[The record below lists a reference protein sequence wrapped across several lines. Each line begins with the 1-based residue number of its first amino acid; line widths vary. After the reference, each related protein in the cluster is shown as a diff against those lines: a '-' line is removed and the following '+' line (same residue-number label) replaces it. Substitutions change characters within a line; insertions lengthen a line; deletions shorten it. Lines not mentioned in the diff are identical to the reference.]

1 MSSQKKS
8 NTSSKQSL
16 KTTDIQSQLSEFYK
30 VAKEKL
36 LAIKNDL
43 QTAKKEYEAQKEI
56 NRKKELEYND
66 LLNENKE
73 LDIKIKG
80 MNEKVLIAKR
90 NASILESQINLTKSE
105 INNANSEIDFL
116 KLETDN
122 KVKRVENESKQINVV
137 KENQM
142 KSIQERIDKEKEINK
157 ELQKKIKEVEG
168 RIKELTYSIDNASVE
183 ENKKNNA
190 LLNEAAEMNKFL
202 SELRSEE
209 HTSELQS
216 R

>member
-1 MSSQKKS
+1 MSSNKKS

-16 KTTDIQSQLSEFYK
+16 KQDDIKGQLSEFYK

-36 LAIKNDL
+36 LAVKNDV
-43 QTAKKEYEAQKEI
+43 QTAKKEYEVQKEK

-66 LLNENKE
+66 LLNESKE

-90 NASILESQINLTKSE
+90 NQFILESQINLTRAE
-105 INNANSEIDFL
+105 IVNANTEIDFL

-122 KVKRVENESKQINVV
+122 KVQKVKNSSKQIKIV

-142 KSIQERIDKEKEINK
+142 KSIQDRIDKEKTINK
-157 ELQKKIKEVEG
+157 ELLKKIKEVEE
-168 RIKELTYSIDNASVE
+168 RIKELTYDINNASVE
-183 ENKKNNA
+183 ENKKNNV

-202 SELRSEE
+202 SEL
-209 HTSELQS
+209 
-216 R
+216 

>member
-8 NTSSKQSL
+8 TTSSKQSL
-16 KTTDIQSQLSEFYK
+16 KTDIQGQLSEFYK

-36 LAIKNDL
+36 LAVKNDL
-43 QTAKKEYEAQKEI
+43 ETAKKEYEAQKEI

-66 LLNENKE
+66 LLNETKE

-157 ELQKKIKEVEG
+157 ELLKKIKEVEG

-202 SELRSEE
+202 SEL
-209 HTSELQS
+209 
-216 R
+216 

>member
-16 KTTDIQSQLSEFYK
+16 RTDIQGQLSEFYK

-36 LAIKNDL
+36 LALKNDL
-43 QTAKKEYEAQKEI
+43 ATAKKEYEAQKEI

-142 KSIQERIDKEKEINK
+142 KSTQERIDKEKEINK
-157 ELQKKIKEVEG
+157 ELVKKIKEVEK
-168 RIKELTYSIDNASVE
+168 RIKVLTDSIDNASVE
-183 ENKKNNA
+183 ENKKNNI

-202 SELRSEE
+202 SEL
-209 HTSELQS
+209 
-216 R
+216 

>member
-1 MSSQKKS
+1 MSSNKKS

-16 KTTDIQSQLSEFYK
+16 KQDDIKGQLSEFYK

-36 LAIKNDL
+36 LAVKNDV
-43 QTAKKEYEAQKEI
+43 QTAKKEYEVQKEK

-66 LLNENKE
+66 LLNESKE

-90 NASILESQINLTKSE
+90 NQFILESQINLTRAE
-105 INNANSEIDFL
+105 IVNANTEIDFL

-122 KVKRVENESKQINVV
+122 KVQKVKNSSKQIKIV

-142 KSIQERIDKEKEINK
+142 KSIQDRIDKEKTINK
-157 ELQKKIKEVEG
+157 ELLKRLKK
-168 RIKELTYSIDNASVE
+168 
-183 ENKKNNA
+183 
-190 LLNEAAEMNKFL
+190 
-202 SELRSEE
+202 
-209 HTSELQS
+209 
-216 R
+216 

>member
-16 KTTDIQSQLSEFYK
+16 RTDVQGQLSEFYK

-36 LAIKNDL
+36 LAVKNDL
-43 QTAKKEYEAQKEI
+43 ATAKKEYEAQKEI

-66 LLNENKE
+66 LLNETKE

-157 ELQKKIKEVEG
+157 ELLQKIKEVEA
-168 RIKELTYSIDNASVE
+168 RIKELTYSIDNAEVQ
-183 ENKKNNA
+183 ENKKNNV

-202 SELRSEE
+202 SEL
-209 HTSELQS
+209 
-216 R
+216 

>member
-16 KTTDIQSQLSEFYK
+16 KTDVKGQLSEFYK

-36 LAIKNDL
+36 LAVKNDV
-43 QTAKKEYEAQKEI
+43 QTAKKEYEAQKEK

-66 LLNENKE
+66 LLNESKE

-80 MNEKVLIAKR
+80 MNEKVIIAKR

-105 INNANSEIDFL
+105 ISNANSEIDFL

-157 ELQKKIKEVEG
+157 ELKQKIKEVEA

-183 ENKKNNA
+183 ENKKNNV

-202 SELRSEE
+202 SEL
-209 HTSELQS
+209 
-216 R
+216 

>member
-8 NTSSKQSL
+8 STSSKQSL
-16 KTTDIQSQLSEFYK
+16 KTDVKGQLSEFYK

-36 LAIKNDL
+36 LAVKNDV
-43 QTAKKEYEAQKEI
+43 QTAKKEYEAQKEK

-66 LLNENKE
+66 LLNESKE

-80 MNEKVLIAKR
+80 MNEKLIIAKR
-90 NASILESQINLTKSE
+90 NASNLESQINLTKSE
-105 INNANSEIDFL
+105 INTANSEIDFL

-122 KVKRVENESKQINVV
+122 KVKRVQNESKKINVV
-137 KENQM
+137 KDNQM
-142 KSIQERIDKEKEINK
+142 KTIQERIDKEKEINK
-157 ELQKKIKEVEG
+157 ELLQKIKEVEA
-168 RIKELTYSIDNASVE
+168 RIKELTYSIDNAEVQ

-202 SELRSEE
+202 SEL
-209 HTSELQS
+209 
-216 R
+216 

>member
-16 KTTDIQSQLSEFYK
+16 RTDVQGQLSEFYK

-36 LAIKNDL
+36 LAVKNDL
-43 QTAKKEYEAQKEI
+43 ATAKKEYEAQKEI

-66 LLNENKE
+66 LLNETKE

-157 ELQKKIKEVEG
+157 ELLKKIKEVEE

-183 ENKKNNA
+183 ENKKNNV

-202 SELRSEE
+202 SEL
-209 HTSELQS
+209 
-216 R
+216 

>member
-1 MSSQKKS
+1 MSSNKKS

-16 KTTDIQSQLSEFYK
+16 KQDDIKGQLSEFYK

-36 LAIKNDL
+36 LAVKNDV
-43 QTAKKEYEAQKEI
+43 QTAKKEYEVQKEK

-66 LLNENKE
+66 LLNESKE

-90 NASILESQINLTKSE
+90 NQFILESQINLTRAE
-105 INNANSEIDFL
+105 IVNANTEIDFL

-122 KVKRVENESKQINVV
+122 KVQKVKNSSKQIKIV

-142 KSIQERIDKEKEINK
+142 KSIQDRIDKEKTINK
-157 ELQKKIKEVEG
+157 ELLKKIKEVEE
-168 RIKELTYSIDNASVE
+168 RIKEITYSIENASLE
-183 ENKKNNA
+183 ENKKNNV

-202 SELRSEE
+202 SEL
-209 HTSELQS
+209 
-216 R
+216 